1 MHFLIASALATV
13 PASTSLSI
21 ISDADDREVEDDS
34 SSDEPK
40 RKFNF
45 ASHAAGAV
53 VLDKS
58 PSSAKGFS
66 NLLNDDKDKYGISAC
81 NEKKWVG

>member
-1 MHFLIASALATV
+1 MLATV
-13 PASTSLSI
+13 PSSTSLSI
-21 ISDADDREVEDDS
+21 ISDAEDREVKDD

-81 NEKKWVG
+81 NEKKWVGK